1 MADHGDYLREILSP
15 HSVLHSKNG
24 SDSSSESNEFEH
36 WAGNSCQACPRCL
49 VVVRKEDGCDHMV
62 CRCGTEFCFR
72 CGGPYSETVG
82 PPCVCS
88 AMVSRDCA
96 QLGFWLRFYR
106 RLDNAKQENLQS
118 IS

>member
-1 MADHGDYLREILSP
+1 MQYEKLRMADHGDYLREILLSY
-15 HSVLHSKNG
+15 SSSDSESNSGL
-24 SDSSSESNEFEH
+24 DSSSEKNGFGH

-88 AMVSRDCA
+88 AMVDGQCT
-96 QLGFWLRFYR
+96 QLGF
-106 RLDNAKQENLQS
+106 
-118 IS
+118 